1 MKRLFLA
8 LLITAPAADLAAQ
21 SLEGAY
27 HYRSFC
33 VEMAPE
39 RMVKEAAVRGGTV
52 EFLPDGALRLDGD
65 DGDPP
70 RAWVPVGGGAYRF
83 TAPGSSAW
91 TLNARLSGDKN
102 VLLAAATET
111 KGVFC
116 LFAAVKAPPARPE
129 VTGTYQAVRLDL
141 NPARVPEARTI
152 LGSFDGAATNIAI
165 DDAGQGTLTDPTF
178 GQVSIAV
185 SPDGAFLA
193 GTPLSGDGFF
203 VAVRQ
208 GQAPGTQ
215 LYWMAELSF
224 EGRAATASIGSF
236 RSDGRGT
243 ARLYQRSAT
252 LGGPRDH
259 RGVAAFAAAPDGAGS
274 LEGTALRFGSSAFV
288 GAAPASILVAVRT
301 PAYAGVEPFLHPH
314 GVVDAASIAPP
325 GNPVAP
331 GAFVSLYGQGL
342 ALTDPPDT
350 AVTVN
355 GKAASVV
362 FASPGQVNVRL
373 PADLTGETATFT
385 VATGG
390 AASNP
395 VTVRLAPT
403 SPAMFSAD
411 YSGTGPGMITHAD
424 YSMVAPAAPA
434 RRGEIVL
441 LWLTGLGV
449 NKPAPRVLIG
459 GVPAEVLFS
468 GEHPQF
474 PGLYQMNVRV
484 PALAPIGDATPLT
497 LLDVSGSS
505 DTVTIAVGP

>member
-1 MKRLFLA
+1 MNKLLLA
-8 LLITAPAADLAAQ
+8 LLVAAAGTQLAAQ
-21 SLEGAY
+21 PLEGVY
-27 HYRSFC
+27 HYKSFC
-33 VEMAPE
+33 AELAPE
-39 RMVKEAAVRGGTV
+39 RMVKKAETKGGTV
-52 EFLPDGALRLDGD
+52 EFQAGGAMALDGAD
-65 DGDPP
+65 DAE
-70 RAWVPVGGGAYRF
+70 RAWVALGGGAFRF
-83 TAPGSSAW
+83 TAPEGDPYS
-91 TLNARLSGDKN
+91 LNARLDGSGDI
-102 VLLAAATET
+102 LLAASTEAN
-111 KGVFC
+111 GLFC
-116 LFAAVKAPPARPE
+116 MFAAVKRPPSRPE
-129 VTGTYQAVRLDL
+129 LTGTYQAVRLDL
-141 NPARVPEARTI
+141 NPARAPEARTI
-152 LGSFDGAATNIAI
+152 LGSFDGATANISI
-165 DDAGQGTLTDPTF
+165 DDTGKGTLTDPTF
-178 GQVSIAV
+178 GQISVAV
-185 SPDGAFLA
+185 APGGGFIA

-203 VAVRQ
+203 VAVRS
-208 GQAPGTQ
+208 GEAPRTQ
-215 LYWMAELSF
+215 IYWLAELSF

-236 RSDGRGT
+236 RNDGAGL
-243 ARLYQRSAT
+243 ARLSQRSAT
-252 LGGPRDH
+252 LAGPRDH
-259 RGVAAFAAAPDGAGS
+259 RGVAAFAANPDGTGS
-274 LEGTALRFGSSAFV
+274 LEGTPLRFGYASFV
-288 GAAPASILVAVRT
+288 GASPASILVAVRT

-459 GVPAEVLFS
+459 GVPAEVL
-468 GEHPQF
+468 
-474 PGLYQMNVRV
+474 
-484 PALAPIGDATPLT
+484 
-497 LLDVSGSS
+497 
-505 DTVTIAVGP
+505 